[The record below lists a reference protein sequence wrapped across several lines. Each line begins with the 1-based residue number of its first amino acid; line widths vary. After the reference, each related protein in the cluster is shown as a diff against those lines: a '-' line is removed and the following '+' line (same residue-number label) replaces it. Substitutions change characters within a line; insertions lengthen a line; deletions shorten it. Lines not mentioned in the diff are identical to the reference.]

1 MKPTQGADPLLASDL
16 LLLVLNEQTG
26 HFPRESS
33 MDAMVSVA
41 LLVDLAARGRLE
53 FFGDDHRVFV
63 TDDSPTGSPV
73 LDDVLTMLRQA
84 EGDRPTAAI
93 SLIAKGR
100 FDQVVQ
106 GLVDSGALVEHETRA
121 LGALR
126 RRSWRHSGRGPI
138 SSLRNNLD
146 DVLVQGAKPTV
157 RTALLISVMVQLK
170 LLTKAMGGHGGKR
183 VAARA
188 DEVMQEASSAIVP
201 PGVLGGSDETWM
213 FPSWD
218 PSGAVFGLGNPF

>member
-1 MKPTQGADPLLASDL
+1 MKPTQGADPALASDL

-26 HFPRESS
+26 RFPRMSS
-33 MDAMVSVA
+33 MDAIVSVA
-41 LLVDLAARGRLE
+41 LFVDLAARGRLE

-63 TDDSPTGSPV
+63 TDASPTGSPV
-73 LDDVLTMLRQA
+73 LDDVLTMLQQA

-93 SLIAKGR
+93 RLIAKGR

-121 LGALR
+121 LGAFR
-126 RRSWRHSGRGPI
+126 RRTWRHSGRGPI
-138 SSLRNNLD
+138 SSLRKNLD

-170 LLTKAMGGHGGKR
+170 LLTEAMPGHGGKR

-188 DEVMQEASSAIVP
+188 EEIMQEASGTNFP
-201 PGVLGGSDETWM
+201 PGALGESDETWI
-213 FPSWD
+213 FPTSD
-218 PSGAVFGLGNPF
+218 TERAFYLGNLF